1 MSRPQYLARDLGR
14 ASRGCVKKATERAR
28 ATRDRD
34 SRFARRDAT
43 RDRARIARGHRALTH

>member
-1 MSRPQYLARDLGR
+1 
-14 ASRGCVKKATERAR
+14 VKKATERAR

-34 SRFARRDAT
+34 SRDARRDAT